1 MLLVLWVEVTIRQ
14 LTILDNMSKITFELE
29 DKEYSLPEFLNIEDY
44 VKIFKIKDLF
54 EDEYMKAKVV
64 SLMTNCPMDIL
75 LQAENHKVEFLAT
88 TIFAMVPR
96 PPYTLIDRFEL
107 DGVHYGYLP
116 SYKEIT
122 YGEFVD
128 LDTLLTKKPEEIMDY
143 LHVIAAI
150 MYRPIVSE
158 KSKHQFKIEK
168 YDVPKMIERSELFKK
183 KLDIKFVLGGQFFFI
198 NFATI
203 YSNYTPRSLKASI
216 RKEWMMLKLLWLNR
230 KLLWRY
236 LLKKDLDG
244 TSLQIEL
251 QMEML
256 RNTLKSMR
264 KELLK

>member
-1 MLLVLWVEVTIRQ
+1 MK
-14 LTILDNMSKITFELE
+14 KITFELG
-29 DKEYSLPEFLNIEDY
+29 DKEYILPEFLNIEDY

-54 EDEYMKAKVV
+54 EDEFLKAKVV
-64 SLMTNCPMDIL
+64 SLMTDCPIETL
-75 LQAENHKVEFLAT
+75 LEAENHKVEFLAT
-88 TIFAMVPR
+88 TIFAMVPK
-96 PPYTLIDRFEL
+96 PPYKLIDRFKL
-107 DGVHYGYLP
+107 DGVEYRYLP

-128 LDTLLTKKPEEIMDY
+128 LDTLLTKKPDEIMNY
-143 LHVIAAI
+143 FHIIAAI

-168 YDVPKMIERSELFKK
+168 YDVPKMQERAELFKK

-203 YSNYTPRSLKASI
+203 YSNYTPRSLKTRI
-216 RKEWMMLKLLWLNR
+216 RKEWMTLQLLWRNR
-230 KLLWRY
+230 KLIWRY

-244 TSLQIEL
+244 MSLQIEL
-251 QMEML
+251 QREIL
-256 RNTLKSMR
+256 QNTLKSMR